1 MVTWHVLR
9 WTWAAVVIGY
19 CVLHIFA
26 AKRLRDQ
33 AGRNSRN
40 IFIAMVVLVAIRILI
55 QRVFGVG
62 LAYRL
67 AVVFVG
73 VAAGIAALVEAR
85 MLLAQKAGD
94 DALDAHG
101 AEERIQSLRL
111 N

>member
-1 MVTWHVLR
+1 MVTWHVIS
-9 WTWAAVVIGY
+9 WAWAVVVIVY

-26 AKRLRDQ
+26 DKRLYGQ
-33 AGRNSRN
+33 ARRNSRN
-40 IFIAMVVLVAIRILI
+40 IFIAIVVLVAIRICI

-73 VAAGIAALVEAR
+73 VAAGVAALVETR
-85 MLLAQKAGD
+85 WLSGQKLD
-94 DALDAHG
+94 DQTLDEHG
-101 AEERIQSLRL
+101 AEEQIQSLKL